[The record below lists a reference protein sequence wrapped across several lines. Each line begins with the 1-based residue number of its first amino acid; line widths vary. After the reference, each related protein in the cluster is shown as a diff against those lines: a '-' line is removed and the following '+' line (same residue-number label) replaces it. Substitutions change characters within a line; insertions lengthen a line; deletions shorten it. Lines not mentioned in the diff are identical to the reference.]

1 MPLASEG
8 RPGADRYLLETVS
21 KVPGGGS
28 ARDFS
33 SFTRREAQRMR
44 AASASIRNEVAAEK
58 HRRADPADF

>member
-8 RPGADRYLLETVS
+8 RLGADRCLLETVS
-21 KVPGGGS
+21 KFPGGGS
-28 ARDFS
+28 ARGFS
-33 SFTRREAQRMR
+33 SFTRREAQRMP